1 MVKTRPNKTP
11 NKLFDTDYVHTRT
24 SKKVSKKKKPKKPS
38 RRVSPRGKRK
48 LVPPSSDS
56 GEDSSPSPPRKK
68 SRKRGR
74 HEPEPQS
81 SKGLTIVFAR
91 KGRDMSIS
99 GKRGKK
105 SSKSKSRHIEDPRS
119 TSAAFKR
126 KGMDRDSRPDSPT
139 RGIEEVDR
147 IKLAIDDV
155 KSGEVSSVQK
165 AAFKWRVHADKLY
178 RRLKGSV
185 RIDGR
190 NGPPPVLSRAEED
203 KLTTWINTMSE
214 RGFPVSSGS
223 LRNTVQNFLKQDKR
237 DNPFTDDKPSMSW
250 YKAFVRRNPKV
261 KTVSSMML
269 TRSLKSTQA
278 ILEGWYM
285 EFDNFLKSLDI
296 SDRPEKIWH
305 FVAIDLSTATNQTSF
320 ASPNSPYDNGGR
332 EKVCTCIVSA
342 NAAGLVIP
350 PFFVF
355 RGHCAPS
362 SWDPL
367 VGAPLSSGCLFT
379 QMGSSCKTMYSDW
392 LENHFLPNV
401 GSERPIALLLDC
413 PEGHIDVDVFV
424 TAQQND
430 VHLFRILPAIAD
442 IVSPIPEETLCNA
455 WDKEAAAWNNSH
467 PLVPVSIKNAAR
479 IVGKAWPKVD
489 QPEAVIANFR
499 RVGVYPV
506 ELGIVQEL
514 LTEKMRREIEMEDAN
529 RLSALKPAQSI
540 ISLELFES
548 KLDKDKKEQFHRQLL
563 AKDSGDETEEYR
575 QWKQLYEE
583 VYGKII
589 PVHDVPV
596 AEEEVTVSYVEH
608 VVDHPHLIETEIQQT
623 DEVVT
628 VEMKKEIDPS
638 QVILS
643 TDLSSVPRD
652 VINVALTM
660 ATDIA
665 TYRTEGDVNHG
676 ANQVGSS
683 IHVSGPDNT
692 LIVESADM
700 SCVDGVNISSEVHN
714 GGEVASSEEVVTSPE
729 LSQSNGSTIISTI
742 VPTKTSNAEI
752 GLSMGGSP
760 STVKRKKTVVNVV
773 PVPQKTGKHTVVN
786 VIRVTPGE
794 KRDVSHS
801 NIAVHQ
807 TPISLAA
814 SGSKQSSS
822 GFFHPVSADGSADSN
837 SFGKEQ
843 ILPFIHI
850 SDTGEVSVGPP
861 EESRKEIVEV
871 TEVVEVDSS
880 QLSAGIPPDQIIQQF
895 EVTGVEEV
903 GGDEPKDS
911 VVVEGDNSSVAADAR
926 PQGSEERVVVSGEV
940 GLEGGEGEE
949 EFVYHINIPGIE
961 TADSAASEEPSQGGE
976 QMAGVEEGAAEET
989 QNQTGDGTESET
1001 KVETVIENGFN
1012 QDGVPVGIISQ
1023 PQDTTGQNISES
1035 TVTSDNPNTVS
1046 ESVENID
1053 LQEMNVE
1060 EQNIVIQV
1068 ENVITDGDEA
1078 PIVIDSVVNSKESDN
1093 LQTLQTTEQNPDEC
1107 TLNSEGGQSAVVC
1120 ESAAST
1126 ETSSA
1131 IQEMNVTEENLVVQ
1145 VEHMASGGAVDP
1157 VVSDLMAN
1165 SAAFSEASKVGNLM
1179 QGDIIMEGDVKA
1191 DEGEPPV
1198 EVEPSVQEEATQ
1210 IQIDTNMTEIMETEG
1225 SGSEVTQ
1232 PEVAIDSTSETKA
1245 E

>member
-1 MVKTRPNKTP
+1 
-11 NKLFDTDYVHTRT
+11 
-24 SKKVSKKKKPKKPS
+24 
-38 RRVSPRGKRK
+38 
-48 LVPPSSDS
+48 
-56 GEDSSPSPPRKK
+56 
-68 SRKRGR
+68 
-74 HEPEPQS
+74 
-81 SKGLTIVFAR
+81 
-91 KGRDMSIS
+91 MSIS

-105 SSKSKSRHIEDPRS
+105 SSKPKSRHIEDPRS

-126 KGMDRDSRPDSPT
+126 KGMDRVSRPDSPT

-305 FVAIDLSTATNQTSF
+305 FVAIDLSSATNQTSF
-320 ASPNSPYDNGGR
+320 ASPNSPYENGGR
-332 EKVCTCIVSA
+332 EKICTCIVSA

-367 VGAPLSSGCLFT
+367 VGAPLSSGLLFT

-489 QPEAVIANFR
+489 QPEVIIANFR

-529 RLSALKPAQSI
+529 RLSALRPAQSI

-548 KLDKDKKEQFHRQLL
+548 KLDKNKKEQFHRQLV
-563 AKDSGDETEEYR
+563 AKESGDETDEYR
-575 QWKQLYEE
+575 QWKHLYEE

-638 QVILS
+638 EVILS

-665 TYRTEGDVNHG
+665 TYRTEGDINHA
-676 ANQVGSS
+676 ANQFGSTIS
-683 IHVSGPDNT
+683 VSGPDNT
-692 LIVESADM
+692 VIVESADM

-714 GGEVASSEEVVTSPE
+714 GGEVASSEEVVTTSE
-729 LSQSNGSTIISTI
+729 FSQSNGSTIVSTI
-742 VPTKTSNAEI
+742 VPSKTSNTEI
-752 GLSMGGSP
+752 GLSMGESP
-760 STVKRKKTVVNVV
+760 SVKRNKTVVNVV

-822 GFFHPVSADGSADSN
+822 SFFHPVSADGSADRN
-837 SFGKEQ
+837 SFGKEH

-911 VVVEGDNSSVAADAR
+911 VVVGEDNSSVGVDAT
-926 PQGSEERVVVSGEV
+926 PQTSEERVVISGEV
-940 GLEGGEGEE
+940 GLGAGDGEE
-949 EFVYHINIPGIE
+949 EFVYHINIPDIE
-961 TADSAASEEPSQGGE
+961 AADSAASEEPSQSGE
-976 QMAGVEEGAAEET
+976 QMEGVEEGAVGET
-989 QNQTGDGTESET
+989 QNKTGDGIDSET
-1001 KVETVIENGFN
+1001 KVASAIGNGSN
-1012 QDGVPVGIISQ
+1012 QDDASAGIIAQ
-1023 PQDTTGQNISES
+1023 PQDITGQNMNEN
-1035 TVTSDNPNTVS
+1035 TVTSDKPNTVS
-1046 ESVENID
+1046 ESMENVD
-1053 LQEMNVE
+1053 LQEMNEE

-1068 ENVITDGDEA
+1068 ENVITDGTEA
-1078 PIVIDSVVNSKESDN
+1078 PVVIDPVPNSEESSN
-1093 LQTLQTTEQNPDEC
+1093 LQTLQTTEQNTDEKN
-1107 TLNSEGGQSAVVC
+1107 LNSEGGQSAVIS

-1126 ETSSA
+1126 ESSSA
-1131 IQEMNVTEENLVVQ
+1131 IQEMDTTTEENLVVQ
-1145 VEHMASGGAVDP
+1145 VEHIASDGTVEP

-1191 DEGEPPV
+1191 DEDEPPV
-1198 EVEPSVQEEATQ
+1198 DGESSVQKESQVE
-1210 IQIDTNMTEIMETEG
+1210 IDTNVTEIIATEG